1 MLQVVATKKNFYKPA
16 SPAWKAGGILPS
28 RSSNGAAESSP
39 ELSLKP
45 KASVLVVW
53 GPYLV
58 SPQSWVLNLIVAV
71 IELWIEL
78 CIELWSQQCNWTWWL
93 QLGIAKVGNTW
104 VETTKKMGGRWVVGY
119 APGEVVKQSGW
130 KSIHHEPKW
139 VESSGRS
146 DILNWM
152 KKVDIVTSCNLFTNL
167 SRSKSII
174 RRRDPLF
181 FWWGAKRINLDFEL
195 AIPNWNL
202 LSFIESNL
210 LRAGLAW
217 ILFIL
222 LRVAVYKYSRLRY
235 KLTNPTHIKF
245 KVFVLTPIQKMTYQ
259 KLQWKII
266 SFFIMRKFH
275 WALNP

>member
-152 KKVDIVTSCNLFTNL
+152 KKVDIVTSCNLFIYSWICRQACYCCIPYHKKTQSYYGCYNNVKYY
-167 SRSKSII
+167 SFHFSI
-174 RRRDPLF
+174 
-181 FWWGAKRINLDFEL
+181 W
-195 AIPNWNL
+195 PN
-202 LSFIESNL
+202 I
-210 LRAGLAW
+210 A
-217 ILFIL
+217 
-222 LRVAVYKYSRLRY
+222 YKY
-235 KLTNPTHIKF
+235 PCFFIKF
-245 KVFVLTPIQKMTYQ
+245 NKQRNININK
-259 KLQWKII
+259 
-266 SFFIMRKFH
+266 FFYYEG
-275 WALNP
+275 